1 MHNNKPGLGPVVAG
15 PHGPLIVS
23 RGKSDLCVFF
33 FLSFFEP
40 ADRAEVSL
48 EGTAGAASMVVFCR
62 RVQGAMMAGERFG
75 RVDSEAL
82 ETRDWGQDG

>member
-15 PHGPLIVS
+15 PCGPLIIS
-23 RGKSDLCVFF
+23 QGKSDLCIFF

-40 ADRAEVSL
+40 ADCAEVSL
-48 EGTAGAASMVVFCR
+48 EGTAGAASVVFCR
-62 RVQGAMMAGERFG
+62 RVRGAMMAGERLG